1 MARGYKVELLV
12 DATAV
17 TGSIAKIY
25 ACGDDATDTNG
36 DVTVLCTVDNVT
48 FGDYIEGATAAQ
60 QTTAI
65 RSNIST
71 NFILANGTYLE
82 GPIYAFKSA
91 DTTGRFLIYY
101 NI

>member
-1 MARGYKVELLV
+1 MVRGYKVDLLA

-25 ACGDDATDTNG
+25 ACGDSAADTDG
-36 DVTVLCTVDNVT
+36 DVSVLCTVDNVT
-48 FGDYIEGATAAQ
+48 FGDFIEGATAAQ
-60 QTTAI
+60 QTAAFK
-65 RSNIST
+65 SNIST
-71 NFILANGTYLE
+71 NFVLTNGTYLE

-101 NI
+101 ND